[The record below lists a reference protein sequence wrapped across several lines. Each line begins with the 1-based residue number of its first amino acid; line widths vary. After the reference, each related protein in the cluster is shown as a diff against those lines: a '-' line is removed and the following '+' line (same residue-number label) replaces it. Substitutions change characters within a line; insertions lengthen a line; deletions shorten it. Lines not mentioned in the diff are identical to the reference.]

1 MKTKPILFIT
11 EMVAAIS
18 NDTKTQ
24 TRRVVELDKY
34 YNDYELSIEVRRG
47 LFQLFINRPTM
58 GVTRWHF
65 AENIKPK
72 YNIGDVMW
80 VREKFRKVSH
90 YGFEDPLIQYADE
103 STNAHCT
110 VVDPDQFIPMTN
122 WKPSIHMPKSVCRT
136 FLEVTNVRVE
146 RLNDISEEDSKNEG
160 VKTSGKFWLNYIDE
174 EYRTTQFI
182 YNLNSAKN
190 SFKTLWCLIIGRDS
204 WKENP
209 FVFVY
214 EFKKVKRPLRF
225 LMTEQPTTD
234 ENGNTWCNCSIPE
247 LVSSGVSDRRA
258 YCLKCTEYWYN

>member
-1 MKTKPILFIT
+1 MKTKPILFNT

-18 NDTKTQ
+18 NEIKTQ
-24 TRRVVELDKY
+24 TRRTVKLDKY
-34 YNDYELSIEVRRG
+34 YNDYELSIEVRG
-47 LFQLFINRPTM
+47 DLFQLFLNRPTM

-80 VREKFRKVSH
+80 VRETWQYSDDLDSPYLYKQKYQDEHIPEVFRRMK
-90 YGFEDPLIQYADE
+90 
-103 STNAHCT
+103 
-110 VVDPDQFIPMTN
+110 

-146 RLNDISEEDSKNEG
+146 RLNDISEEDSKKEG
-160 VKTSGKFWLNYIDE
+160 VKKSDKYWLNYIDE
-174 EYRTTQFI
+174 MYATTQFI
-182 YNLNSAKN
+182 YNLNTAKE
-190 SFKTLWCLIIGRDS
+190 SFKTLWSLIGGNDS
-204 WKENP
+204 WKANP

-234 ENGNTWCNCSIPE
+234 EDGNTWCNCSTPE
-247 LVSSGVSDRRA
+247 LVSSGVSDRQA
-258 YCLKCTEYWYN
+258 YCLTCTEYWYN